1 MIDVGDVRAT
11 DCDSNNEN
19 HRPPFGPVTNTVD
32 SHERTRVMTT
42 KPNQPM
48 IGDSSAPSTGSSA
61 LQDAVAAIVD
71 QEDGPQVVEIR
82 MDYTK
87 DTVALARGAG
97 CSWK

>member
-1 MIDVGDVRAT
+1 M
-11 DCDSNNEN
+11 NQNQNEN
-19 HRPPFGPVTNTVD
+19 Q
-32 SHERTRVMTT
+32 VML
-42 KPNQPM
+42 
-48 IGDSSAPSTGSSA
+48 GDSSESSTDSRAP

>member
-1 MIDVGDVRAT
+1 MTLKRTHAMLGDSPAPSK
-11 DCDSNNEN
+11 DSN
-19 HRPPFGPVTNTVD
+19 
-32 SHERTRVMTT
+32 
-42 KPNQPM
+42 
-48 IGDSSAPSTGSSA
+48 AL

>member
-1 MIDVGDVRAT
+1 MT
-11 DCDSNNEN
+11 MKQNQ
-19 HRPPFGPVTNTVD
+19 
-32 SHERTRVMTT
+32 VML
-42 KPNQPM
+42 
-48 IGDSSAPSTGSSA
+48 GDSSAPSAPSTGSSVP